1 MIRTTTIRRRAGAA
15 VLAAALAST
24 LATTAR
30 AEDRVTPHSVGE
42 WYGWQTLLSDG
53 SAVGL
58 WVLAVVLDDAK
69 YTTSGWSQTDQ
80 TLSNLA
86 LAMGFAAYGLGAPA
100 IHLAHV
106 QTEKAW
112 SSFALRLGL
121 PVAGALAGGLIANA
135 GCSSHSDRRS
145 RAPSSAASSA
155 PRRAASSRWWS
166 TRRCSRASRQEVR
179 RRRACSRSSSPPPGA
194 GPSCLRDGSELFAGA
209 ISALAWIL
217 L

>member
-1 MIRTTTIRRRAGAA
+1 MRNAGKGQAAADRIAAESPSGKVEVAALDLSDLDAVLEASIYPAVQNLLLAAGA
-15 VLAAALAST
+15 LGL
-24 LATTAR
+24 
-30 AEDRVTPHSVGE
+30 
-42 WYGWQTLLSDG
+42 G
-53 SAVGL
+53 SAL
-58 WVLAVVLDDAK
+58 
-69 YTTSGWSQTDQ
+69 TT
-80 TLSNLA
+80 